1 MKKIIWFTIHII
13 AIIYFSYLHATI
25 HQDAA
30 IPFIYLMFLL
40 SFPLG
45 FIVPFIFIALSYIF
59 PNIHITH
66 NYLFLTDI
74 VLIGILCMIIGYI
87 QWSILIPKIKKY
99 LKKKKLFT
107 PQTNKSNQETK
118 Q

>member
-1 MKKIIWFTIHII
+1 MKKIIWFSIHII

-25 HQDAA
+25 HKDAA

-45 FIVPFIFIALSYIF
+45 FIVPFIFIALLSH
-59 PNIHITH
+59 IHIAH
-66 NYLFLTDI
+66 DYLFLTDI
-74 VLIGILCMIIGYI
+74 VLIGILCMIVGYI
-87 QWSILIPKIKKY
+87 QWFILIPKIKKY

-107 PQTNKSNQETK
+107 PTPNK
-118 Q
+118 